1 MSIAT
6 SSNSHERTLLVAVG
20 VCLVDVLLT
29 GGAALASTS
38 LTILS
43 DAFKE
48 GTDFLAVLAA
58 YLTLR
63 AVRRSPDERYAY
75 GIGKLENLVSM
86 AIAVM
91 MVACACF
98 ILVQASHHLRNP
110 QQVEGTLPGIVIFST
125 YAVIGFGIF
134 FRNRRE
140 LRKRESAMLASQGQ
154 LWFSKAVFDTLMA
167 ATLIAE
173 IVLREYSWSQ
183 YLDPLASLVG
193 VCFLLHAAWSIAS
206 SSVGDLLDASL
217 TEHLQLRILRQLV
230 ERYDDYDKLHKIRTR
245 RSGPRVY
252 VEVFLQ
258 FDEQLLMGE
267 VQRRIDVLSELIRT
281 EIPGTEVVIVPSL
294 AAPAAPAT

>member
-20 VCLVDVLLT
+20 VCFVDVLLT
-29 GGAALASTS
+29 GGAALASNS

-48 GTDFLAVLAA
+48 GTDFLAMLAS
-58 YLTLR
+58 YFTLR
-63 AVRRSPDERYAY
+63 AVRRSPDERFAY

-91 MVACACF
+91 MVACAGL
-98 ILVQASHHLRNP
+98 ILVQASHAIRFP
-110 QQVEGTLPGIVIFST
+110 KPIEGTLPGILIFST

-134 FRNRRE
+134 FRNRLE
-140 LRKRESAMLASQGQ
+140 LRKRESAILASQAQ
-154 LWFSKAVFDTLMA
+154 LWFAKATFDGLMA

-173 IVLREYSWSQ
+173 IALREHSWSL

-193 VCFLLHAAWSIAS
+193 VFFLLHAAWSIAS

-245 RSGPRVY
+245 RSGSRVY
-252 VEVFLQ
+252 VEVFLE
-258 FDEQLLMGE
+258 FDAQLLMGE
-267 VQRRIDVLSELIRT
+267 VQRRIDALSELIRT

-294 AAPAAPAT
+294 VAPAAPVA

>member
-1 MSIAT
+1 MSIVT

-134 FRNRRE
+134 FRNRLE
-140 LRKRESAMLASQGQ
+140 LRKRESAILASQGQ

-230 ERYDDYDKLHKIRTR
+230 EHVFKIIALLGGDARAA
-245 RSGPRVY
+245 GDA
-252 VEVFLQ
+252 EVDGF
-258 FDEQLLMGE
+258 FEG
-267 VQRRIDVLSELIRT
+267 VNFFARIN
-281 EIPGTEVVIVPSL
+281 P
-294 AAPAAPAT
+294 APAAALESARVGKLGQLVGRQAFAG

>member
-20 VCLVDVLLT
+20 VCFVDVLLT
-29 GGAALASTS
+29 GGAALASNS

-48 GTDFLAVLAA
+48 GTDFLAMLAS
-58 YLTLR
+58 YFTLR
-63 AVRRSPDERYAY
+63 AVRRSPDERFAY

-91 MVACACF
+91 MVACAGL
-98 ILVQASHHLRNP
+98 ILVQASHAIRFP
-110 QQVEGTLPGIVIFST
+110 KPIEGTLPGILIFST

-134 FRNRRE
+134 FRNRLE
-140 LRKRESAMLASQGQ
+140 LRKRESAILASQAQ
-154 LWFSKAVFDTLMA
+154 LWFAKATFDGLMA

-173 IVLREYSWSQ
+173 IVLREHSWSL

-193 VCFLLHAAWSIAS
+193 VFFLLHAAWSIAS

-245 RSGPRVY
+245 RSGSRVY
-252 VEVFLQ
+252 VEVFLE
-258 FDEQLLMGE
+258 FDAQLLMGE
-267 VQRRIDVLSELIRT
+267 VQRRIDALSELIRT
-281 EIPGTEVVIVPSL
+281 EIPGPEVVIVPSL
-294 AAPAAPAT
+294 VAPAAPVA

>member
-1 MSIAT
+1 
-6 SSNSHERTLLVAVG
+6 
-20 VCLVDVLLT
+20 
-29 GGAALASTS
+29 
-38 LTILS
+38 
-43 DAFKE
+43 
-48 GTDFLAVLAA
+48 
-58 YLTLR
+58 
-63 AVRRSPDERYAY
+63 
-75 GIGKLENLVSM
+75 M

-91 MVACACF
+91 MLACAGL
-98 ILVQASHHLRNP
+98 ILVQASHAIRFP
-110 QQVEGTLPGIVIFST
+110 KPVEGTLPGILIFST

-134 FRNRRE
+134 FRNRLE
-140 LRKRESAMLASQGQ
+140 LRKRESAILESQAQ

-173 IVLREYSWSQ
+173 IVLRDESWSQ

-193 VCFLLHAAWSIAS
+193 VFFLLHAAWSIAS

-245 RSGPRVY
+245 RSGSRVY

-267 VQRRIDVLSELIRT
+267 VQRRIDAMSELIRT

-294 AAPAAPAT
+294 AAPAALAT

>member
-1 MSIAT
+1 MNIAT

-20 VCLVDVLLT
+20 VCFVDVLLT
-29 GGAALASTS
+29 GGAALASNS

-48 GTDFLAVLAA
+48 GTDFLAMLAS
-58 YLTLR
+58 YFTLR
-63 AVRRSPDERYAY
+63 AVRRSPHERFAY

-91 MVACACF
+91 MVACAGL
-98 ILVQASHHLRNP
+98 ILVQASHAIRFP
-110 QQVEGTLPGIVIFST
+110 KPIEGTLPGIVIFST

-134 FRNRRE
+134 FRNRLE
-140 LRKRESAMLASQGQ
+140 LRKRESAILASQAQ
-154 LWFSKAVFDTLMA
+154 LWFAKATFDGLMA

-173 IVLREYSWSQ
+173 VVLREQSWSR

-193 VCFLLHAAWSIAS
+193 VFFLLHAAWSIAS

-217 TEHLQLRILRQLV
+217 TEHLQLRILRQLI
-230 ERYDDYDKLHKIRTR
+230 ERFDDYDKLHKIRTR
-245 RSGPRVY
+245 RSGSRVY

-258 FDEQLLMGE
+258 FDAQLLMGE
-267 VQRRIDVLSELIRT
+267 VQRRIDALSELIRT

-294 AAPAAPAT
+294 VAPAAPVA